1 MNLRYQCIVTWTQV
15 LPLVSTFTDD
25 RTMPGK
31 GEDDSIL
38 FAMMMNRRSSVWFGN
53 HSRGADVWSQADQRI
68 RSLHTL
74 CLSTR
79 DLEGRALLH
88 DDWVLFSH
96 ILFFLAGPVLAMSG
110 KKGTSY
116 TECQTV
122 TLYATSDKAHPL
134 GYATWRS

>member
-1 MNLRYQCIVTWTQV
+1 MNLRYQCKVTRTQV

-74 CLSTR
+74 CLPTR

-96 ILFFLAGPVLAMSG
+96 ICFFLAGLVLVMSG
-110 KKGTSY
+110 KEETSY
-116 TECQTV
+116 TECQR
-122 TLYATSDKAHPL
+122 LHDMLHLIWSIL
-134 GYATWRS
+134 